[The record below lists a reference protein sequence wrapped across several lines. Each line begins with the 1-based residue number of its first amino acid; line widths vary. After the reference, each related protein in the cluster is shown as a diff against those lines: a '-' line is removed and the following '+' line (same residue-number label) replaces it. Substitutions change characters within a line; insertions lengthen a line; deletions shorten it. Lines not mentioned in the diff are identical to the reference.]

1 MKRLVAHVI
10 FIALVAY
17 PFVCF
22 SAFVIHLKNG
32 QAFQTDSYWE
42 DGGEIKFH
50 RYGGVVGI
58 KKDLVREIEE
68 VVDLPEDKKAV
79 KDKPIQPAEA
89 AKKKVKPPEKA
100 DDVEKAEVPEAAEK
114 TDNDLVD
121 IEYYKR
127 EKQRLE
133 QELDEAKRRYLSS
146 LENGNK
152 ETKHAASRNAL
163 KINIQIDQ
171 LKKELKEKNKG
182 ILPKWWNE

>member
-1 MKRLVAHVI
+1 MRVSGSYFDFKEVMMKRLVAHVI

-89 AKKKVKPPEKA
+89 AKKKVKPPEK
-100 DDVEKAEVPEAAEK
+100 EKAGK
-114 TDNDLVD
+114 KSLD
-121 IEYYKR
+121 EYWAQK
-127 EKQRLE
+127 KALKVK
-133 QELDEAKRRYLSS
+133 LDEALKRLREATRNKDAAGKKQAREDMRKFSKEIYKLTD
-146 LENGNK
+146 EVKRINGG
-152 ETKHAASRNAL
+152 
-163 KINIQIDQ
+163 
-171 LKKELKEKNKG
+171 ELPEY
-182 ILPKWWNE
+182 WWED